1 MKDALKEIL
10 REFYNDGLPGG
21 IVHRDVEYFEKISS
35 ATVVKGMRRTGKTFV
50 TYERMSALL
59 ASGIPQGRIVHV
71 NFEDDRIKAMRLEDL
86 QLINEVHAELYP
98 EYANAKCWYFLDEL
112 QNVKGW
118 EAYARRLVDSPK
130 TILCLTGSSSR
141 LLSEE
146 IATAMRGRSIPIEVF
161 PLSFREFLRFNGI
174 MESVPEAG
182 FTAAER
188 GILRNAMAKYL
199 DVGGFPAVQG
209 MPTSLRIA
217 TLQDYVH
224 AVLYRDVLQRHEV
237 TSVQSL
243 LYTLDYL
250 VHNYARRTSV
260 HSISGVLKNLAF
272 PSRRED
278 VANYISYFKDAYL
291 VYPVS
296 VLSDSLAVKRVNPDK
311 YYIVDTGLVNAVTPK
326 VDAEKGWK
334 LENIVFMT
342 LRRGLNKIN
351 YYSLDKNREVDFC
364 VYDQVSGRA
373 SLVQVSWDMSGESTF
388 GRELAALRDARAKT
402 GIDDCTIVTW
412 DEEKMLDDGIR
423 VLPIWKWCLEQE
435 QSRTESDKHL

>member
-1 MKDALKEIL
+1 MKNALQEIL
-10 REFYNDGLPGG
+10 REFYNDGLPSG
-21 IVHRDVEYFEKISS
+21 IVHRDVEYFENMSS
-35 ATVVKGMRRTGKTFV
+35 ATVVKGMRRTGKTYV

-71 NFEDDRIKAMRLEDL
+71 NFEDDRIKSMRLEDL

-98 EYANAKCWYFLDEL
+98 EYANDKCWYFLDEL

-130 TILCLTGSSSR
+130 TVLCLTGSSSR

-161 PLSFREFLRFNGI
+161 PLSFCEFLRFNGI
-174 MESVPEAG
+174 MENVPNAG

-209 MPTSLRIA
+209 MPAALRIA
-217 TLQDYVH
+217 TLQEYVH

-260 HSISGVLKNLAF
+260 HAISGVLKNLAF
-272 PSRRED
+272 SSRRED

-291 VYPVS
+291 VYPIS

-311 YYIVDTGLVNAVTPK
+311 YYIVDTGLVNAVTTK

-373 SLVQVSWDMSGESTF
+373 SLVQVSWDMSSESTF
-388 GRELAALRDARAKT
+388 GRELAALRDARTAT

-423 VLPIWKWCLEQE
+423 VVPIWKWCLEQDRSGKE
-435 QSRTESDKHL
+435 PDKHR